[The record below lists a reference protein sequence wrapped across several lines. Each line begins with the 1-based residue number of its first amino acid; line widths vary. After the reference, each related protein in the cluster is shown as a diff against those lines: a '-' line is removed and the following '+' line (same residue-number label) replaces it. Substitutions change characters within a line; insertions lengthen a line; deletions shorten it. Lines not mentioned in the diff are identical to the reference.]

1 MVSWPRFE
9 FCLFAGYL
17 GDPDQVTS
25 PFKTPISSFDSGGI
39 DTISVDI
46 RNEKS
51 ASQFLDL
58 GNCFF
63 SATIVTDNHTP
74 VYLCLCVCVCVCI
87 FVCSCLVTQSCPTLC
102 DFMDC
107 SPPGSSVHR
116 IFQARILEWV
126 AISSSRESSRPRD
139 WTCVSCVSCLGKRVL
154 YQLSHWEN
162 HIYVC
167 VYMHDTEDLKIYQF
181 PLFLLISF
189 VSLHL
194 WHFSLSAGRGFAA
207 VDSIIPCCR
216 WY

>member
-1 MVSWPRFE
+1 MDMSLSKLQEIVKVRVAWHVAVYGVPKSWTWWLRNNSNNLQKKKKKIRVALVKCGKRTQRHSCFALS
-9 FCLFAGYL
+9 LF
-17 GDPDQVTS
+17 P
-25 PFKTPISSFDSGGI
+25 
-39 DTISVDI
+39 
-46 RNEKS
+46 S
-51 ASQFLDL
+51 A
-58 GNCFF
+58 
-63 SATIVTDNHTP
+63 HP
-74 VYLCLCVCVCVCI
+74 CI
-87 FVCSCLVTQSCPTLC
+87 LTQSCPTVC
-102 DFMDC
+102 DSMDH
-107 SPPGSSVHR
+107 SPPGSSFYG

-194 WHFSLSAGRGFAA
+194 WHFSLSAGRGFAV